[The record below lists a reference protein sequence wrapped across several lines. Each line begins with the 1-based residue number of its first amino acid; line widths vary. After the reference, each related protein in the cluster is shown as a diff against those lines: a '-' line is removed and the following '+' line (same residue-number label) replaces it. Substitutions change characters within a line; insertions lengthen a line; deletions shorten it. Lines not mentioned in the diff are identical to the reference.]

1 MDGFIFMLIICGLIG
16 LFVIYFDGGNGGGK
30 PA

>member
-1 MDGFIFMLIICGLIG
+1 MDGLIFTLIICGLIG
-16 LFVIYFDGGNGGGK
+16 LFVIYLDGGSGGGK